1 MKKYYKF
8 ELNMVIMNFLSIALL
23 FIGLG
28 IWFLLGLLFA
38 PKGIKFNM
46 NPSFF
51 LLLFFLYLVLHEIC
65 HGIGYSLFAKN
76 KKAIKYG
83 AALEKGV
90 LYAMCQ
96 ERINKKALY
105 ISLLAP
111 LFILT
116 IIALPLGFIINNFTL
131 QILSVFNLAGAI
143 GDIMMVLFLTK
154 LPKDIVYIDYDNVIG
169 FYLISKEDLSKYKMF
184 GFKYIESGKDS
195 DDLINKDIKLIS
207 ISKVSYIC
215 FAGLLLIRIL
225 GYFF

>member
-38 PKGIKFNM
+38 PKGIKFNI

-83 AALEKGV
+83 
-90 LYAMCQ
+90 
-96 ERINKKALY
+96 

-131 QILSVFNLAGAI
+131 QILAVFNLAGAI

-215 FAGLLLIRIL
+215 FAGLLLIGIL